1 MVGGSNRTAWQREA
15 IVGSTCV
22 GRFVSRSSTTYD
34 GGSSSVFSSAFAA
47 SSFITS
53 TRSSTKIRCAASN
66 GVCDA
71 APTTVSAT
79 SLRSI
84 SCAPDGVTQVRS
96 GWLPCSARTLTFAG
110 SFAPL
115 ARSSPAKAR
124 RRLACPAGRAV
135 EQVRVGGRVLQRRPE
150 DGFGVGVG
158 GEVEHVPLI
167 LVTPPAR
174 LDPDHRLRKDRCV
187 GMVKTCFALE
197 RGIRPRC
204 AAR

>member
-1 MVGGSNRTAWQREA
+1 M
-15 IVGSTCV
+15 
-22 GRFVSRSSTTYD
+22 SRSSTTYD

-115 ARSSPAKAR
+115 ARSSPANAR
-124 RRLACPAGRAV
+124 ADFPLAGARRAV
-135 EQVRVGGRVLQRRPE
+135 EQVRVGGRVLQRRAE

-158 GEVEHVPLI
+158 GEVEHGSLI
-167 LVTPPAR
+167 LEAPPAR

-187 GMVKTCFALE
+187 RMVKTCFALE
-197 RGIRPRC
+197 RGI
-204 AAR
+204 

>member
-79 SLRSI
+79 SRRSI

-115 ARSSPAKAR
+115 ARSSPANAR
-124 RRLACPAGRAV
+124 ATSRLPEPAGPWSRYAWA
-135 EQVRVGGRVLQRRPE
+135 
-150 DGFGVGVG
+150 
-158 GEVEHVPLI
+158 GESFS
-167 LVTPPAR
+167 A
-174 LDPDHRLRKDRCV
+174 
-187 GMVKTCFALE
+187 A
-197 RGIRPRC
+197 PRTASAWGW
-204 AAR
+204 AARSSTGP